1 MKNVTNQIELACN
14 APDVLGTGARRILAA
29 PIKLVHIVI
38 RQKYIFENT
47 RKIVSCVVYY
57 MRIYGCS
64 PQILADRF
72 APRKLGFLFDKVFL
86 FL

>member
-14 APDVLGTGARRILAA
+14 ALDVLGTGTRR
-29 PIKLVHIVI
+29 PIKLIDIVI
-38 RQKYIFENT
+38 RQKYIFENA
-47 RKIVSCVVYY
+47 RKIVSGVVDD

-64 PQILADRF
+64 SQILADRF

>member
-14 APDVLGTGARRILAA
+14 APDVSGAGAPRISAA
-29 PIKLVHIVI
+29 PIKLIDIVI

-47 RKIVSCVVYY
+47 RKIISGVVDD
-57 MRIYGCS
+57 MRIDSRS